1 MNKIDNSHILR
12 KHITK
17 SKNLTIQKY
26 VYKSENTTTR
36 EQN

>member
-26 VYKSENTTTR
+26 EKNTTTR